1 MNILTYVGI
10 IIALFFLYINF
21 KFLKAIKIISSDDSP
36 SSDFLKFSIV
46 IAVKNEAKNIPG
58 LIISIKKLFYP
69 KDFYELIIIDDNSDD
84 DSYQIINDAVKEVEN
99 IKLYKVGEKKYP
111 GKKGALGFGIGKA
124 SNPYIVI
131 TDGDCLLQKN
141 WLTSFASKFSQGYD
155 VVFGASPFIKT
166 GLLINKISCFENL
179 RVTILTFTAA
189 TFGLPYSATAR
200 SFGFTKNIYEQISGY
215 KNTTETLSGDD
226 DLFIREA
233 IKQKAKIG
241 CFIEKGGL
249 VFTNSVSSLKDYLQQ
264 KARHTSTSF
273 YYLRKHKYLLSAW
286 HLSNLFFLISPFLFF
301 INIFFSVFFIFKILI
316 DIILIK
322 RMQKLVNYNFNLF
335 EIIYLQIIYELLLI
349 INIFNSK
356 FSDIKWKG

>member
-1 MNILTYVGI
+1 M
-10 IIALFFLYINF
+10 
-21 KFLKAIKIISSDDSP
+21 
-36 SSDFLKFSIV
+36 
-46 IAVKNEAKNIPG
+46 
-58 LIISIKKLFYP
+58 
-69 KDFYELIIIDDNSDD
+69 
-84 DSYQIINDAVKEVEN
+84 
-99 IKLYKVGEKKYP
+99 GEKKYP

>member
-1 MNILTYVGI
+1 MNILIYLGI
-10 IIALFFLYINF
+10 IIALFFVYTNF
-21 KFLKAIKIISSDDSP
+21 KFLKAIIIISSDEHP

-46 IAVKNEAKNIPG
+46 IAIKNEAENIPG

-69 KDFYELIIIDDNSDD
+69 KDFYEVIIIDDNSDD
-84 DSYQIINDAVKEVEN
+84 DSYQIINDAVKKIDN

-111 GKKGALGFGIGKA
+111 GKKGALEFGVGKA

-131 TDGDCLLQKN
+131 TDGDCLPQKN
-141 WLTSFASKFSQGYD
+141 WLISFASKFSQGYD

-166 GLLINKISCFENL
+166 ESLINKISCFENL
-179 RVTILTFTAA
+179 RTTILTFTAA
-189 TFGLPYSATAR
+189 TYGLPYSASAR
-200 SFGFTKNIYEQISGY
+200 SFGFTKNIYEHIGGY
-215 KNTTETLSGDD
+215 KNTTDTLSGDD

-241 CFIEKGGL
+241 CFIEKEGL
-249 VFTNSVSSLKDYLQQ
+249 VFTNSVSSFKDYLQQ

-273 YYLRKHKYLLSAW
+273 YYLPKHKYLLGVW
-286 HLSNLFFLISPFLFF
+286 HLSNLFFLILPFLFF
-301 INIFFSVFFIFKILI
+301 INIFFSVFFIFKFLT
-316 DIILIK
+316 DIVLIK
-322 RMQKLVNYNFNLF
+322 RMQKLINYNFNPF

-349 INIFNSK
+349 VNIFNSK